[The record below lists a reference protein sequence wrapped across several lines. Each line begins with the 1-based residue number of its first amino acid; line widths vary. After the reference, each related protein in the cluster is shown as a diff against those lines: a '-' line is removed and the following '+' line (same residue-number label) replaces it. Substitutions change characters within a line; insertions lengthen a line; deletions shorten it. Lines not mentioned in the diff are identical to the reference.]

1 MEEIIDIKSLFKYF
15 WDRRKIM
22 LYIIGGVFLFANI
35 MFFILTRPLYSNVAK
50 VRISAEA
57 TDNRVTSYN
66 DFLKSDSIVNAAIAN
81 SNINANVSKVKKNL
95 SINANNGSK
104 IYTITLNYGNKIQG
118 KTLCSSILSEF
129 IDKIK
134 SYDGNSATIYDGVST
149 SNWPINFNLV
159 KKEFIYVVIGCM
171 LAFGYVFVLYYF
183 DKRIKSESEL
193 DKYNILGTILN
204 SKKDNYKNN
213 ISLIKTKIKLS
224 NLGQVIFMNTAKNIN
239 CKNDVLSL
247 VKEFSKDSKVLFIDT
262 NIRNKSKN
270 LGYSDLLSNYKED
283 ISKFINIDG
292 EFDTMESGTNNNEV
306 EVLLS
311 NKNNEKLINSLKKKY
326 DYIILYNYDV
336 VDYSDALILSKLCD
350 SNYMLV
356 EINQT
361 NKDDF
366 EKSLDAYKQ
375 VNSEVNGV
383 IIIDKE

>member
-104 IYTITLNYGNKIQG
+104 IYTITLNYRNKIQG

-183 DKRIKSESEL
+183 DKKIKSESEL

-247 VKEFSKDSKVLFIDT
+247 VKEFSKDSKVIFIDT

-270 LGYSDLLSNYKED
+270 LGYSDLLSDYKED

-311 NKNNEKLINSLKKKY
+311 SKNNEKLINSLKKKY

>member
-104 IYTITLNYGNKIQG
+104 IYTITLNYRNKIQG

-183 DKRIKSESEL
+183 DKKIKSESEL

-247 VKEFSKDSKVLFIDT
+247 VKEFSKDSKVIFIDT

-270 LGYSDLLSNYKED
+270 LGYSDLLSDYKED

-311 NKNNEKLINSLKKKY
+311 SKNNEKLISSLKKKY